1 MQQVDKSQIARVRA
15 DYRTGQ
21 LTAVMQ
27 HQKGEEK
34 REESLGPFDTSF
46 PPMSLVN
53 WIFLHV
59 RSGVEVDL
67 IGPDGKRIIP

>member
-1 MQQVDKSQIARVRA
+1 MQVDKSQIARICA

-21 LTAVMQ
+21 LTATMQ
-27 HQKGEEK
+27 HHRGEEK
-34 REESLGPFDTSF
+34 KEEGLGPFDTTFS
-46 PPMSLVN
+46 PATLVN

-59 RSGVEVDL
+59 RPGVEVDI